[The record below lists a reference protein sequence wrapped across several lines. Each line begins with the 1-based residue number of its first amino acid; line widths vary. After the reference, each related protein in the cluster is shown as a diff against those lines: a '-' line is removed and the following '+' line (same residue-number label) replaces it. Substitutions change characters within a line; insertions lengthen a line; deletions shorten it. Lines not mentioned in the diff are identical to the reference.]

1 MERIGRSFCGRA
13 GAILAIVTCGVFAV
27 PHFSMAGPIPA
38 EPLVTPVA
46 GESDLTSFIPPH
58 TSDVGVDWMVVD
70 YAGGLLDGLGQ
81 PIPVPVG
88 GAYLYMY
95 QLENT
100 SIVAV
105 DLFTVTFP
113 SGTVGS
119 VIAAGGLAGDDL
131 DAPTLLHPAH
141 AGTVNPVDD
150 AAGGPFPVL
159 NGEEGPFVLA
169 PLASLV
175 TNVDAVSGNVTWTF
189 TPLAV
194 NRESDTL
201 YYLSTLPPIY
211 GDAVAQDST
220 PPSPWGT
227 RAPGAD
233 KVPVPVPE
241 PASWLLWSIGLAGA
255 LIALR
260 RRRVAA

>member
-1 MERIGRSFCGRA
+1 MKRTLGKVLGHTTAMGLLIA
-13 GAILAIVTCGVFAV
+13 VGALALPLRTYG
-27 PHFSMAGPIPA
+27 GPIPA
-38 EPLVTPVA
+38 QPLVTPVA
-46 GESDLTSFIPPH
+46 GESDLTSFIPPY

-70 YAGGLLDGLGQ
+70 YAGGLLDGQGQ

-100 SIVAV
+100 SSVAV
-105 DLFTVTFP
+105 DLLTVTFP
-113 SGTVGS
+113 AGTIGTVL
-119 VIAAGGLAGDDL
+119 AAGGLASDDL
-131 DAPTLLHPAH
+131 DAPSLLHPAH

-150 AAGGPFPVL
+150 PPPGTFPVL

-189 TPLAV
+189 APLAV

-220 PPSPWGT
+220 PPSPWGSL
-227 RAPGAD
+227 APGGD

-241 PASWLLWSIGLAGA
+241 PATWLLWSIGLAGA
-255 LIALR
+255 LIAVR
-260 RRRVAA
+260 RRRIS